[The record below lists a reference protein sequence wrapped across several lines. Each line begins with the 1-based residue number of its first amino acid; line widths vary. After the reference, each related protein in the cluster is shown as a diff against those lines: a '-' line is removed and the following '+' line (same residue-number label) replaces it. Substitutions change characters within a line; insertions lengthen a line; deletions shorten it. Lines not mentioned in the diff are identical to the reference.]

1 MYHSINFGDKN
12 TYDDWKIVP
21 ETRPVV
27 VPPEPKLIFDE
38 IPGASGSLDLTTSLT
53 GLVNYGDRT
62 GSFDFIVLNDYAH
75 WHDRYSEIMSYLHGK
90 RMTMTLE
97 DDPNYY
103 YIGRYSVSAWES
115 GENWSRITIDYHV
128 DPFKYSH
135 AEKVIS
141 IPLTGTGTIYRIH
154 DIEQLTLPSVTPSR
168 NLQLVVNANGVTR
181 SLKKDQTYNDIA
193 FYPNSNGLVHLNITY
208 NQYDTEGTLTVAY
221 RKVLL

>member
-1 MYHSINFGDKN
+1 MYHSINFGNKN

-27 VPPEPKLIFDE
+27 VPPEPIFIFDE

-53 GLVNYGDRT
+53 GLVNYSDRT
-62 GSFDFIVLNDYAH
+62 GSFTFLVLNDYGE
-75 WHDRYSEIMSYLHGK
+75 WQDRYAEIMSYLHGK
-90 RMTMTLE
+90 RMQMTLE

-103 YIGRYSVSAWES
+103 YIGRYFVSEWS
-115 GENWSRITIDYHV
+115 PGENWSSITIDYHL

-135 AEKVIS
+135 AEKFIR
-141 IPLTGTGTIYRIH
+141 IPLTGTSTVYRIH
-154 DIEQLTLPSVTPSR
+154 DIDQLTLPSITPSR

-181 SLKKDQTYNDIA
+181 SLQRDQTYNDIA
-193 FYPNSNGLVHLNITY
+193 FYPNSNGFVNLALSY
-208 NQYDTEGTLTVAY
+208 NQYETEGHLDVTY